1 LISRVSY
8 SFNVRFCPNQSIQK
22 LILKY
27 GWITMSSTNKNA
39 CTISSIQST
48 NASTSGNVNTFAT
61 TNAYT
66 NRDFQDTNISYIKD
80 IITTNQEIRGEQ
92 NMKMILFCFNCNHVC
107 WQLFYLWCLKTFIMF
122 LTLTILN
129 VVKFG
134 MFHINWLA
142 RFIIFLHNTDN

>member
-1 LISRVSY
+1 
-8 SFNVRFCPNQSIQK
+8 
-22 LILKY
+22 
-27 GWITMSSTNKNA
+27 MSSTNKNA

-107 WQLFYLWCLKTFIMF
+107 
-122 LTLTILN
+122 
-129 VVKFG
+129 
-134 MFHINWLA
+134 
-142 RFIIFLHNTDN
+142 